1 MSTSRE
7 EQVLESIATAAAA
20 AAGALELAE
29 ELVAGEPRVSDG
41 EWLVT
46 EQSARV
52 VVAELSGDEAEVLA
66 VKVGAALLGL
76 LGGDVEQTLSAMLDS
91 AATALGVSVVTV
103 TVDGEIEPAPGDGVA
118 AIETTSGM
126 AVAELRIR
134 LSEPLNE
141 ASDDDD
147 LIDGEIVEGDV
158 VDGDEID
165 DELTVEDVLAAAPAA
180 QEFVPEFAPS
190 VAATAG
196 AEQLVGAMSAPAG
209 PPRTINSAGSG
220 SPLMHVTRLDQ
231 LAHVEM
237 EVTVEIGRTRM
248 TIGEL
253 LSLIPGQVIELDRAA
268 GTPADLFVNGTLLA
282 RGEVVVVDEDFGLRV
297 SEIVS
302 NTEG

>member
-1 MSTSRE
+1 
-7 EQVLESIATAAAA
+7 
-20 AAGALELAE
+20 
-29 ELVAGEPRVSDG
+29 
-41 EWLVT
+41 
-46 EQSARV
+46 
-52 VVAELSGDEAEVLA
+52 
-66 VKVGAALLGL
+66 
-76 LGGDVEQTLSAMLDS
+76 
-91 AATALGVSVVTV
+91 
-103 TVDGEIEPAPGDGVA
+103 VDGEIEPAQGDGVA
-118 AIETTSGM
+118 AIETASGM

-134 LSEPLNE
+134 LSEPLTGIDE
-141 ASDDDD
+141 DD
-147 LIDGEIVEGDV
+147 LIDGEVIES
-158 VDGDEID
+158 VDAQ

-180 QEFVPEFAPS
+180 SNPPEEFVPEFAPT
-190 VAATAG
+190 VAATAP
-196 AEQLVGAMSAPAG
+196 AEQLVGAVSAPAG

-253 LSLIPGQVIELDRAA
+253 LSLTPGQVIELDRAA

>member
-20 AAGALELAE
+20 AAGAMELAE

-52 VVAELSGDEAEVLA
+52 VFAELSGGDAEVLA
-66 VKVGAALLGL
+66 IKVGAALLGL
-76 LGGDVEQTLSAMLDS
+76 LGGDVEQTLSAMLDA
-91 AATALGVSVVTV
+91 AATAIGEAVSNVTI
-103 TVDGEIEPAPGDGVA
+103 DGEIEPAPGDGVA
-118 AIETTSGM
+118 AIETASGM
-126 AVAELRIR
+126 AVAEVRIR
-134 LSEPLNE
+134 LSEPLN
-141 ASDDDD
+141 DDDV
-147 LIDGEIVEGDV
+147 IAGEV
-158 VDGDEID
+158 VDGDEYD
-165 DELTVEDVLAAAPAA
+165 GGDGGELTVEDVLAAAPADPA
-180 QEFVPEFAPS
+180 PDFVPEFAPS
-190 VAATAG
+190 VAAPSG

-253 LSLIPGQVIELDRAA
+253 LSLTPGQVIELDRA
-268 GTPADLFVNGTLLA
+268 D
-282 RGEVVVVDEDFGLRV
+282 RKSVV
-297 SEIVS
+297 
-302 NTEG
+302 